1 MRASLIARLDRL
13 GQTAKEIVQIGAA
26 IGRDFSYELLAMVAQ
41 RTEPELDEAMT
52 RLVDSGLVFA
62 AGAKPH
68 ATFLFKHALVQD
80 TAYSMLLRAA
90 RKALHARIAYALEE
104 RFRIVAEVRPQV
116 LAHHFTEAGLI
127 DRAVAY
133 LLWAGQQSAMK
144 SGFIEAIAHLRKG
157 MRLTAELPDSHERKQ
172 RELEL
177 QVNLAAA
184 LMEAEGWH
192 PLPRIRRRRHPRP
205 ANAARLRRC

>member
-41 RTEPELDEAMT
+41 RTEPELDEAMN

-80 TAYSMLLRAA
+80 TAYSML
-90 RKALHARIAYALEE
+90 AYW
-104 RFRIVAEVRPQV
+104 
-116 LAHHFTEAGLI
+116 
-127 DRAVAY
+127 
-133 LLWAGQQSAMK
+133 LWAGQQSAMK

-184 LMEAEGWH
+184 LMEAEGRH
-192 PLPRIRRRRHPRP
+192 PLP
-205 ANAARLRRC
+205 